1 MPRLPTASF
10 SRIDGLRLAA
20 IALALVGAHHINSGN
35 GASGSAPEAAS
46 GLTRRTVAVAEQLMV
61 SAPHPEAARIGRDIL
76 RKGGSAADAA
86 IAIQA
91 VLTLVEPQATGL
103 GGGGF
108 ALHWTAGT
116 KMLTSYDGRETAP
129 AAARPDRFLKDGKP
143 LPFQRVARAGISV
156 GTPGLVRLMETL
168 HRRHGRL
175 PWRDVLMPAIELA
188 RTGFIVTPRLHRLL
202 TLAGAEAFD
211 PPARRYFFDDRGR
224 AWPVGHRLANPELAG
239 TLDRIAEAGADA
251 FYRGALAEAIVAAVR
266 TTPDLPGD
274 LTVGDFETYG
284 VVERPPLCIDYRRH
298 QVCGMGPPSSGG
310 YAVAEILKLVETQ
323 NLPVSSRAGLHHRA
337 RHLLGEAQRL
347 AFADRDQYVGDP
359 RDVAEP
365 RALLSV
371 TYLDERRRAIDPYRR
386 MPRAEAGQ
394 LAPVRGA
401 FLWGDD
407 ATIEAAGTS
416 HVSIIDAAGNAIAFT
431 STIER
436 AFGARIMVGGFL
448 LNNELTDFSWR
459 PRDTTG
465 RPAAN
470 AVGPGKRP
478 RSSMAP
484 TMVFG
489 PDGSLAHVLGS
500 TGGSAIISYVSQAL
514 VALIDG
520 ELDPQA
526 AAALPQM
533 VSRTGP
539 VELEDDGRAAW
550 AALRLVRYGHSFKI
564 GAQTSGTHIVSRRNG
579 RLEGGADPRK
589 EGVAL
594 GD

>member
-1 MPRLPTASF
+1 M
-10 SRIDGLRLAA
+10 LR
-20 IALALVGAHHINSGN
+20 V
-35 GASGSAPEAAS
+35 
-46 GLTRRTVAVAEQLMV
+46 
-61 SAPHPEAARIGRDIL
+61 
-76 RKGGSAADAA
+76 
-86 IAIQA
+86 
-91 VLTLVEPQATGL
+91 
-103 GGGGF
+103 
-108 ALHWTAGT
+108 
-116 KMLTSYDGRETAP
+116 
-129 AAARPDRFLKDGKP
+129 
-143 LPFQRVARAGISV
+143 
-156 GTPGLVRLMETL
+156 
-168 HRRHGRL
+168 
-175 PWRDVLMPAIELA
+175 
-188 RTGFIVTPRLHRLL
+188 
-202 TLAGAEAFD
+202 
-211 PPARRYFFDDRGR
+211 
-224 AWPVGHRLANPELAG
+224 
-239 TLDRIAEAGADA
+239 
-251 FYRGALAEAIVAAVR
+251 
-266 TTPDLPGD
+266 
-274 LTVGDFETYG
+274 
-284 VVERPPLCIDYRRH
+284 
-298 QVCGMGPPSSGG
+298 
-310 YAVAEILKLVETQ
+310 
-323 NLPVSSRAGLHHRA
+323 
-337 RHLLGEAQRL
+337 
-347 AFADRDQYVGDP
+347 
-359 RDVAEP
+359 
-365 RALLSV
+365 
-371 TYLDERRRAIDPYRR
+371 
-386 MPRAEAGQ
+386 EAGQ
-394 LAPVRGA
+394 LPQVRGA

-459 PRDTTG
+459 PRDATG

-484 TMVFG
+484 TIVFG

-526 AAALPQM
+526 AAALPHM

-550 AALRLVRYGHSFKI
+550 AALRLVRYGHGFKI
-564 GAQTSGTHIVSRRNG
+564 SAQTSGTHIVSRRNG